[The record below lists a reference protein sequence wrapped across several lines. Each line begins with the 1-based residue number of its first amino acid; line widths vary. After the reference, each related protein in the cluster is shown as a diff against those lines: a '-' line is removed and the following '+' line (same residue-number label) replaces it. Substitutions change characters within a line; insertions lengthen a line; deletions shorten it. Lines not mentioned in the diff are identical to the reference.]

1 MTNLIKI
8 AGRNLFRYKR
18 RTLLTLSLIVVGVLF
33 VAGFMAVTG
42 SFKNM
47 MIGQIT
53 DSFVGHM
60 QIHRKGY
67 LAAIETLPLTMN
79 LRPQAVG
86 RLETVLKETPEI
98 EAYSMRIKFG
108 GMFSNF
114 TETTNIR
121 LNGVDPEMET
131 RTVPLL
137 LPRIMEGEK
146 ALKKGEILV
155 PELLAR
161 GMKVKVGDMVVV
173 IATNKDGSVN
183 GKQLKV
189 GGIME
194 SATGPGG
201 RDGYIH
207 IEDALEIL
215 RMEEREIS
223 EIAIRV
229 KDFGRLHEVFGI
241 LETRLS
247 GEQGKPGN
255 QGADG
260 KKKGEAPSGASAGSG
275 GQGKSGFEVHTW
287 EQLSPFYNIARMIDM
302 MTLFIKIMLVAVVL
316 ISIMNVM
323 IMAVY
328 ERVREIGTIA
338 AIGTLPR
345 KILSM
350 FLIEGL
356 LLGVIGAAIGSL
368 LSIVLVYGLNAA
380 GFTYNFGRQ
389 KDIILS
395 ASVNPQDLLV
405 ISGIV
410 ILVAVIASLQP
421 ALKASRMDP
430 IKALGYV

>member
-8 AGRNLFRYKR
+8 AARNLFRYKR

-47 MIGQIT
+47 MVGQIT

-67 LAAIETLPLTMN
+67 LAAIENLPLTMN
-79 LRPQAVG
+79 MRPQAV
-86 RLETVLKETPEI
+86 RKVETILKENPQV
-98 EAYSMRIKFG
+98 EAFSPRVKFG

-121 LNGVDPEMET
+121 LIGVDPEMEAK
-131 RTVPLL
+131 TVPLL

-146 ALKKGEILV
+146 ALKNGEILV

-161 GMKVKVGDMVVV
+161 GMKVNVGDTVVV

-201 RDGYIH
+201 RDGYVH
-207 IEDALEIL
+207 IDDAVEIL
-215 RMEEREIS
+215 RMEEKEIS
-223 EIAIRV
+223 EVAIRV
-229 KDFGRLHEVFGI
+229 KDFRRLHEVFGL
-241 LETRLS
+241 LETKFS
-247 GEQGKPGN
+247 GELNKQGKPV
-255 QGADG
+255 
-260 KKKGEAPSGASAGSG
+260 
-275 GQGKSGFEVHTW
+275 FEVHTW

-302 MTLFIKIMLVAVVL
+302 MTFFIKIMLVAVVL

-356 LLGVIGAAIGSL
+356 LLGAIGAAIGGL
-368 LSIVLVYGLNAA
+368 LSIALVYGINAA
-380 GFTYNFGRQ
+380 RFTYDFARQ
-389 KDIILS
+389 KDIVLS
-395 ASVNPQDLLV
+395 ASVNPPDLLM
-405 ISGIV
+405 IMGIV
-410 ILVAVIASLQP
+410 ILVAVVASLQP
-421 ALKASRMDP
+421 AFKASRMDP

>member
-1 MTNLIKI
+1 MANLIKI
-8 AGRNLFRYKR
+8 AGRNLARYKR

-33 VAGFMAVTG
+33 VTGFMAVTG
-42 SFKNM
+42 SFKTL

-67 LAAIETLPLTMN
+67 LAAIDTLPLTMN
-79 LRPQAVG
+79 MKAQAAKRVETLLR
-86 RLETVLKETPEI
+86 ETPEI

-114 TETTNIR
+114 LETTNIR
-121 LNGVDPEMET
+121 LNGVDPEREAK
-131 RTVPLL
+131 TVPLL
-137 LPRIMEGEK
+137 LPRITEGEK
-146 ALKKGEILV
+146 KLNKGEILV

-201 RDGYIH
+201 RDGYVH
-207 IEDALEIL
+207 MEDAVEIL
-215 RMEEREIS
+215 RMEEMEIS
-223 EIAIRV
+223 EIAVRL
-229 KDFGRLHEVFGI
+229 KDFDRLQEVYSN
-241 LETRLS
+241 LEAGLS
-247 GEQGKPGN
+247 RELNKEGKPI
-255 QGADG
+255 
-260 KKKGEAPSGASAGSG
+260 
-275 GQGKSGFEVHTW
+275 FEVHTW
-287 EQLSPFYNIARMIDM
+287 ESLSPFYNIARMIDI
-302 MTLFIKIMLVAVVL
+302 MTFFIKLMLIAVVL

-345 KILSM
+345 RILSM
-350 FLIEGL
+350 FLIEGF
-356 LLGVIGAAIGSL
+356 LLGAVGAAIGSL
-368 LSIVLVYGLNAA
+368 LSIAMIYVVNAA
-380 GFTYNFGRQ
+380 GFTYDFGRQ
-389 KDIILS
+389 KGIVLTTT
-395 ASVNPQDLLV
+395 VNLQDLLV

-410 ILVAVIASLQP
+410 IAVAVVGSLQP
-421 ALKASRMDP
+421 AFKASRMDP
-430 IKALGYV
+430 IQALGYV

>member
-8 AGRNLFRYKR
+8 AARNLSRYKR
-18 RTLLTLSLIVVGVLF
+18 RTLLTLSLIVIGVLF

-67 LAAIETLPLTMN
+67 LAAIENLPLTVN
-79 LRPQAVG
+79 LKPQAANKVQAA
-86 RLETVLKETPEI
+86 LKEIPEV
-98 EAYSMRIKFG
+98 EAFSPRIKFG

-121 LNGVDPEMET
+121 LNGVDPDMEAK
-131 RTVPLL
+131 TVPLL

-155 PELLAR
+155 PELIAK
-161 GMKVKVGDMVVV
+161 GMKVNVGDTVVV

-201 RDGYIH
+201 RDGYVH
-207 IEDALEIL
+207 IQDAVEIL
-215 RMEEREIS
+215 RMEEVEIS
-223 EIAIRV
+223 EIAVRL
-229 KDFGRLHEVFGI
+229 KDFGKLHEVFTKVESGF
-241 LETRLS
+241 S
-247 GEQGKPGN
+247 GEMNKQGKPV
-255 QGADG
+255 
-260 KKKGEAPSGASAGSG
+260 
-275 GQGKSGFEVHTW
+275 FEVHTW

-302 MTLFIKIMLVAVVL
+302 MTFFIKILLVAVVL

-350 FLIEGL
+350 FLVEGL
-356 LLGVIGAAIGSL
+356 LLGAIGAAIGGL
-368 LSIVLVYGLNAA
+368 LSAVLVYGISAA
-380 GFTYNFGRQ
+380 RFTFDFGMQ
-389 KDIILS
+389 KGIVLK
-395 ASVNPQDLLV
+395 ASVNPQDL
-405 ISGIV
+405 IMIMGIV
-410 ILVAVIASLQP
+410 ILVAVAASLQP

>member
-1 MTNLIKI
+1 MGNLIKI

-33 VAGFMAVTG
+33 VTGFMAVTG
-42 SFKNM
+42 SFKTL

-67 LAAIETLPLTMN
+67 LAAIDTLPLTMN
-79 LRPQAVG
+79 MKARAAKKV
-86 RLETVLKETPEI
+86 ETLLKGTPEI

-114 TETTNIR
+114 LETTNIR
-121 LNGVDPEMET
+121 LNGVDPEMEAK
-131 RTVPLL
+131 TVPLL
-137 LPRIMEGEK
+137 LPRITEGEK
-146 ALKKGEILV
+146 KLNKGEILV

-189 GGIME
+189 GGILE

-201 RDGYIH
+201 RDGYVH
-207 IEDALEIL
+207 MEDAVEIL
-215 RMEEREIS
+215 RMEEMEIS
-223 EIAIRV
+223 EIAIRL
-229 KDFGRLHEVFGI
+229 KEFDRLQEVCRK
-241 LETRLS
+241 LEADLS
-247 GEQGKPGN
+247 REVNKEGKPI
-255 QGADG
+255 
-260 KKKGEAPSGASAGSG
+260 
-275 GQGKSGFEVHTW
+275 FEVHTW
-287 EQLSPFYNIARMIDM
+287 ENLSPFYNIARMIDI
-302 MTLFIKIMLVAVVL
+302 MTFFIKLMLIAVVL

-345 KILSM
+345 RILSM
-350 FLIEGL
+350 FLIEGF
-356 LLGVIGAAIGSL
+356 LLGAVGAAIGSL
-368 LSIVLVYGLNAA
+368 LSIAMIYVVNAA
-380 GFTYNFGRQ
+380 GFTYDFGRQ
-389 KDIILS
+389 TGIVLTT
-395 ASVNPQDLLV
+395 AVNLQDLVV

-410 ILVAVIASLQP
+410 IAVAVVASLQP
-421 ALKASRMDP
+421 AFKASRMDP
-430 IKALGYV
+430 IQALGYV

>member
-1 MTNLIKI
+1 MTNLIRI
-8 AGRNLFRYKR
+8 AGRNLSRYKR
-18 RTLLTLSLIVVGVLF
+18 RTLLTLSLIVIGVLF

-42 SFKNM
+42 SFKTM

-53 DSFVGHM
+53 DSFVGHV
-60 QIHRKGY
+60 QIHQRGY
-67 LAAIETLPLTMN
+67 MAAMETMPLTMN
-79 LRPQAVG
+79 LKPQAVKKV
-86 RLETVLKETPEI
+86 ETLLKETPEV
-98 EAYSMRIKFG
+98 EAYSLRIKFG

-121 LNGVDPEMET
+121 LNGVDPEKEAK
-131 RTVPLL
+131 TVPLL
-137 LPRIMEGEK
+137 LPRITEGEK
-146 ALKKGEILV
+146 AIRKGEILV

-161 GMKVKVGDMVVV
+161 GMKVKVGDVVVV
-173 IATNKDGSVN
+173 IATNRDGSVN

-201 RDGYIH
+201 RDGYVH
-207 IEDALEIL
+207 FEDAVEIL
-215 RMEEREIS
+215 RMEEMETS
-223 EIAIRV
+223 EIAVRL
-229 KDFGRLHEVFGI
+229 KDFKRLQEVFTS
-241 LETRLS
+241 LEARLS
-247 GEQGKPGN
+247 GELNKQGKPV
-255 QGADG
+255 
-260 KKKGEAPSGASAGSG
+260 
-275 GQGKSGFEVHTW
+275 FEVHTW
-287 EQLSPFYNIARMIDM
+287 EQLSPFYNIASMIDM
-302 MTLFIKIMLVAVVL
+302 MTLFIKIMLIAVVL

-350 FLIEGL
+350 FLMEGL
-356 LLGVIGAAIGSL
+356 LLGAIGAAIGSL
-368 LSIVLVYGLNAA
+368 LSIGMIYVINLS
-380 GFTYNFGRQ
+380 GFTYDFGRQ
-389 KDIILS
+389 KDIIVS
-395 ASVNPQDLLV
+395 AAVSPQDLLL

-410 ILVAVIASLQP
+410 IFVSVIASLQP

>member
-1 MTNLIKI
+1 MEEGAAMTNLIKI
-8 AGRNLFRYKR
+8 AARNLFRYKR
-18 RTLLTLSLIVVGVLF
+18 RTFLTLSLIVIGVLF

-67 LAAIETLPLTMN
+67 LAAIENLPLTMN
-79 LRPQAVG
+79 LKPQAARKV
-86 RLETVLKETPEI
+86 ETILKEIPGV
-98 EAYSMRIKFG
+98 EAFSSRIKFG
-108 GMFSNF
+108 AMFSNF

-121 LNGVDPEMET
+121 LNGVDPEMEAK
-131 RTVPLL
+131 TVPLL

-146 ALKKGEILV
+146 ALKKGEILI

-161 GMKVKVGDMVVV
+161 GMKVNVGDMVVV
-173 IATNKDGSVN
+173 IATNRDGSVN

-201 RDGYIH
+201 RDGYVH
-207 IEDALEIL
+207 IDDAVEIL
-215 RMEEREIS
+215 RMEEKEIS
-223 EIAIRV
+223 EIAVRL
-229 KDFGRLHEVFGI
+229 KDFDRLYEVFGI
-241 LETRLS
+241 LEGKLS
-247 GEQGKPGN
+247 GELNKQGKPV
-255 QGADG
+255 
-260 KKKGEAPSGASAGSG
+260 
-275 GQGKSGFEVHTW
+275 FEVHTW

-302 MTLFIKIMLVAVVL
+302 MTFFIKIMLVAVVL

-345 KILSM
+345 RILSM

-356 LLGVIGAAIGSL
+356 LLGAIGAAIGGL
-368 LSIVLVYGLNAA
+368 LSVALVYGINAA
-380 GFTYNFGRQ
+380 RFTYDFARQ
-389 KDIILS
+389 TDIVLT
-395 ASVNPQDLLV
+395 ASVNPQDLLM
-405 ISGIV
+405 IMGIV
-410 ILVAVIASLQP
+410 ILVAVVASLQP
-421 ALKASRMDP
+421 AFKASRMDP